1 MELTPRS
8 TNINHLARNQTQ
20 INTNTNVL
28 NKSTYKYPA
37 RALATLG
44 NSGLMKRASPSP
56 SPSPSPA
63 PYRSKNGKNHDAVE
77 HWLGQHNRKFEMLR
91 TVTSLISAGASS
103 IVLLKVFGIV

>member
-1 MELTPRS
+1 MKLTSTS
-8 TNINHLARNQTQ
+8 TNINPLARNQTQ
-20 INTNTNVL
+20 INTNTNEL

-44 NSGLMKRASPSP
+44 NSRLIKRTSPNP
-56 SPSPSPA
+56 NPA
-63 PYRSKNGKNHDAVE
+63 PYISKNGKNHDAIE